1 MIIVQS
7 NLYMNID
14 KATLKQLWLMKPWN
28 KIENMFKHIP
38 RCTVEKCATLSLD
51 SQKWIEFTIDNFEHA
66 LQTTDADPGDV
77 ELGKA
82 LKICGR
88 DAGNTFSLM
97 YGLYGNTNEQLVSL
111 IGRDN
116 LALLGLDPK
125 YCLVSLI
132 VKFAGHGVPWHN
144 DNGKSYKNTFPQLNL
159 DENLSCDKGT
169 MIRYWFPIFDWSNG
183 HAFQISDSVLSHWQ
197 SGDTYI
203 IPKNQPHASSN
214 FGYMPQYSVSLSGI
228 K

>member
-77 ELGKA
+77 ELGK
-82 LKICGR
+82 
-88 DAGNTFSLM
+88 
-97 YGLYGNTNEQLVSL
+97 V
-111 IGRDN
+111 
-116 LALLGLDPK
+116 
-125 YCLVSLI
+125 
-132 VKFAGHGVPWHN
+132 
-144 DNGKSYKNTFPQLNL
+144 
-159 DENLSCDKGT
+159 
-169 MIRYWFPIFDWSNG
+169 
-183 HAFQISDSVLSHWQ
+183 
-197 SGDTYI
+197 
-203 IPKNQPHASSN
+203 
-214 FGYMPQYSVSLSGI
+214 
-228 K
+228 